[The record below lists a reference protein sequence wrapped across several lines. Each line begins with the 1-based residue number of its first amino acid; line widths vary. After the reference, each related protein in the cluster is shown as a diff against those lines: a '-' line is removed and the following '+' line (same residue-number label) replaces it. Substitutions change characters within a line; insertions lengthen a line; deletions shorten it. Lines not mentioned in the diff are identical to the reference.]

1 MELPAPSVY
10 FLSVY
15 CMYVLFI
22 YTILIS
28 IILVLQ
34 EERGLIASNE
44 QVYDFYKWVIF
55 EKKGIV
61 ENFFLMSVSYS
72 V

>member
-1 MELPAPSVY
+1 
-10 FLSVY
+10 
-15 CMYVLFI
+15 MYVLFI